1 MEMYS
6 VIGSQYDLCTI
17 VLGLTYRYKYLA
29 TIATLTYCMQ
39 EEDNR
44 DEQHKMIETGWLAGW
59 TSSSFKP
66 SKNGELLHT
75 DSANNEPLPGT
86 HTRTSY
92 KHTCEWLSIL
102 GTVGASCIYY
112 PASS

>member
-44 DEQHKMIETGWLAGW
+44 DEQHKTIETGWLAGRAAP
-59 TSSSFKP
+59 SSRPRTESFCIQTQQTTNRCQAHIHVP
-66 SKNGELLHT
+66 RTNTHVNGCL
-75 DSANNEPLPGT
+75 
-86 HTRTSY
+86 Y
-92 KHTCEWLSIL
+92 
-102 GTVGASCIYY
+102 
-112 PASS
+112 